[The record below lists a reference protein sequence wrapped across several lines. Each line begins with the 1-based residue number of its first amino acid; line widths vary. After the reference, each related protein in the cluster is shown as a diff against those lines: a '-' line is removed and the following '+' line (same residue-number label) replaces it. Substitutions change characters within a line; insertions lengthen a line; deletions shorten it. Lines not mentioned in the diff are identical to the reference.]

1 MDDAGAS
8 EENNDDASD
17 GDREELATADDSVS
31 PDPLLLSPT
40 SQDPAANNDEGPS
53 SEESL
58 SSSIPLLEQRLASS
72 AHENSG
78 TLGPL
83 ANLRPERYKNA
94 NVKDFFPEFRENAP
108 LRFSKLFPVK
118 DSLKPSIWKRLRKRK
133 AREEAEH
140 SSEDGQMAVKKE
152 RRGWVKDYA
161 PIEDVVLAE
170 CDSVRYCIVL
180 SQVASMCIFA
190 KIGFINQLENQRRL
204 SKLNRN
210 LRSLSS
216 KRVPSLQTGGQGQPS
231 SGMACMIYMT

>member
-1 MDDAGAS
+1 MLEDSALFPFVGDIGPELTEGVGEGEEEDFSVKVDDAEDFFHISEEMDDAGAS

-17 GDREELATADDSVS
+17 GNREELATADDSVS

-40 SQDPAANNDEGPS
+40 SQDPAANNDEVLS

-58 SSSIPLLEQRLASS
+58 SSSIPLLEQRRASS
-72 AHENSG
+72 AHGNSG

-161 PIEDVVLAE
+161 PIEDFVLAE
-170 CDSVRYCIVL
+170 CDSVRY
-180 SQVASMCIFA
+180 
-190 KIGFINQLENQRRL
+190 
-204 SKLNRN
+204 
-210 LRSLSS
+210 
-216 KRVPSLQTGGQGQPS
+216 
-231 SGMACMIYMT
+231 

>member
-1 MDDAGAS
+1 MLEDSALFPFVGDIGPELTEGVGEGEEEDFSVKVDDAEDFFHISEEMDDAG
-8 EENNDDASD
+8 ENNDDSS
-17 GDREELATADDSVS
+17 EEMATAHDSVS

-40 SQDPAANNDEGPS
+40 SQDPAANNDEGLS

-58 SSSIPLLEQRLASS
+58 SSSIPLLEQRASS
-72 AHENSG
+72 VHENSG
-78 TLGPL
+78 TAPL

-118 DSLKPSIWKRLRKRK
+118 ESLKPSIWKRLRKRK

-161 PIEDVVLAE
+161 PIEDFVLAE
-170 CDSVRYCIVL
+170 CDSVRY
-180 SQVASMCIFA
+180 
-190 KIGFINQLENQRRL
+190 
-204 SKLNRN
+204 
-210 LRSLSS
+210 
-216 KRVPSLQTGGQGQPS
+216 
-231 SGMACMIYMT
+231 

>member
-1 MDDAGAS
+1 MLEDSALFPFVGDIGPELTEGVGEGDEDDFSVKVDDAEDFFHISEEMDDAGAF
-8 EENNDDASD
+8 EENNDDAS
-17 GDREELATADDSVS
+17 EELATADDSVS
-31 PDPLLLSPT
+31 PDPLLLSPA
-40 SQDPAANNDEGPS
+40 SQDPAANNDEVLS
-53 SEESL
+53 SED
-58 SSSIPLLEQRLASS
+58 LEQRR

-78 TLGPL
+78 TAPL

-161 PIEDVVLAE
+161 PIEDFVLAE
-170 CDSVRYCIVL
+170 CDSVRY
-180 SQVASMCIFA
+180 
-190 KIGFINQLENQRRL
+190 
-204 SKLNRN
+204 
-210 LRSLSS
+210 
-216 KRVPSLQTGGQGQPS
+216 
-231 SGMACMIYMT
+231 